1 MVDLPT
7 LHGPRN
13 STIGLEVISPST
25 TARVRNRS
33 ELASVL
39 TVGAALLPKAP
50 CTPLS
55 SSCSGFP
62 VDQAGQRSVTFL
74 LYENICSK
82 DTRSILTFSRS
93 LAHLPAPEGRAK
105 QINTYWLSARA
116 GCSLLP
122 KSRDEWVIQRAELH
136 TEKDWILLRR
146 PGTREEGHG
155 RGMHSELHPPSRLC
169 SFPSSPLWLPKSPPQ
184 AQIF

>member
-25 TARVRNRS
+25 TARVRNGS

-39 TVGAALLPKAP
+39 TAGAALLPKVLCIPQCRPAAR
-50 CTPLS
+50 
-55 SSCSGFP
+55 GFP
-62 VDQAGQRSVTFL
+62 VDQAVQRSVTFL
-74 LYENICSK
+74 LYENIRSK

-105 QINTYWLSARA
+105 WINTYWLSTRA
-116 GCSLLP
+116 GRNLLP
-122 KSRDEWVIQRAELH
+122 KSRDEWVIQRTELH

-146 PGTREEGHG
+146 PRTREERTWKRH
-155 RGMHSELHPPSRLC
+155 
-169 SFPSSPLWLPKSPPQ
+169 
-184 AQIF
+184 AQ